1 MYKYTK
7 IETVFKRDVEGTKK
21 LIEGEYRDKSVEYL
35 KDNLWIGT
43 EKIDGTNIGVVWDGY
58 NVTFQGR
65 TEKASIPPFL
75 MEYLENTFKN
85 PETEQIFEQL
95 FGEKQVVLFGEGYGN
110 KIQSGGKYCKDNKF
124 ILFDVYIPQADLWLE
139 RDSIE
144 EIAKA
149 LGIDCVPIVF
159 KGTIEEGVKFVK
171 QKPKSTIGTANMEGI
186 VCKPAVDLLSR
197 TNKRIIVKI
206 KVKDFC

>member
-95 FGEKQVVLFGEGYGN
+95 FGEKQVILFGEGYGN

-159 KGTIEEGVKFVK
+159 KGTIEEGIKFVK

-186 VCKPAVDLLSR
+186 VCKPAVDLRAR
-197 TNKRIIVKI
+197 TKKRIIVKI